1 MKKIIVAVLFSL
13 VLVGC
18 SENKNVCTV
27 EADGIKR
34 TLKLD
39 VKNSE
44 VVGLEEETVIQMDK
58 ATQMNTYDDLYKQF
72 AESKVTDGVTF
83 EYEKSD
89 TAITVKTTV
98 DLAVAKGTQLEKY
111 FSYLSKSGQKIIL
124 DQEDLSVDAVKAAL
138 ESEGSFSCSGK

>member
-18 SENKNVCTV
+18 SANKNVCTV

-89 TAITVKTTV
+89 TAITVKTAV

-124 DQEDLSVDAVKAAL
+124 DQEDLNVDAVKAVL

>member
-18 SENKNVCTV
+18 SANKNVCTV

-44 VVGLEEETVIQMDK
+44 VVGLAEETVIQMDK

-111 FSYLSKSGQKIIL
+111 FSYLNKSGQKIIL

>member
-18 SENKNVCTV
+18 SANKNVCTV

-44 VVGLEEETVIQMDK
+44 VVGLAEETVVQMDK

-89 TAITVKTTV
+89 TALTVKTTV

-111 FSYLSKSGQKIIL
+111 FSYLNKSGQKIIL

>member
-18 SENKNVCTV
+18 SANKNVCTV

-44 VVGLEEETVIQMDK
+44 VVGLAEETVIQMDK

-111 FSYLSKSGQKIIL
+111 FSYLNKSGQKIIL
-124 DQEDLSVDAVKAAL
+124 DQEDLNVDAVKAAL

>member
-18 SENKNVCTV
+18 SANKNVCTV

-44 VVGLEEETVIQMDK
+44 VVGLAEETVIQMDK

-89 TAITVKTTV
+89 TALTVKTTV

-111 FSYLSKSGQKIIL
+111 FSYLNKSGQKIIL
-124 DQEDLSVDAVKAAL
+124 DQEDLSVDTVKAAL

>member
-18 SENKNVCTV
+18 SANKNVCTV

-44 VVGLEEETVIQMDK
+44 VVGLAEETVIQMDK

-83 EYEKSD
+83 EYKKSD

-111 FSYLSKSGQKIIL
+111 FSYLNKSGQKIIL

>member
-18 SENKNVCTV
+18 SANKNVCTV

-44 VVGLEEETVIQMDK
+44 VVGLAEETVIQMDK

-89 TAITVKTTV
+89 TALTVKTTV

-111 FSYLSKSGQKIIL
+111 FSYLNKSGQKIIL

>member
-18 SENKNVCTV
+18 SANKNVCTV

-44 VVGLEEETVIQMDK
+44 VVGLAEETVIQMDK

-89 TAITVKTTV
+89 TALTVKTTV
-98 DLAVAKGTQLEKY
+98 NLAVAKGTQLEKY
-111 FSYLSKSGQKIIL
+111 FSYLNKSGQKIIL

>member
-18 SENKNVCTV
+18 SANKNVCTV

-34 TLKLD
+34 TLKLE

-124 DQEDLSVDAVKAAL
+124 DQEDLNVDAVKAVL

>member
-18 SENKNVCTV
+18 SANKNVCTV

-72 AESKVTDGVTF
+72 AESKVTAGVTF

>member
-1 MKKIIVAVLFSL
+1 MKKIIVAVLLSL

-18 SENKNVCTV
+18 SADKNTCTV
-27 EADGIKR
+27 DADGVKR

-58 ATQMNTYDDLYKQF
+58 TTQMNTYDDLYKQF
-72 AESKVTDGVTF
+72 AESKVTNGVTF

-89 TAITVKTTV
+89 TAVTVKTTV
-98 DLAVAKGTQLEKY
+98 DLAVAEGVQLEDY
-111 FSYLSKSGQKIIL
+111 FSYLEKSGQKIVL
-124 DQEDLSVDAVKAAL
+124 DQKDLSVDAVKAAL
-138 ESEGSFSCSGK
+138 ASEGNFNCPAK